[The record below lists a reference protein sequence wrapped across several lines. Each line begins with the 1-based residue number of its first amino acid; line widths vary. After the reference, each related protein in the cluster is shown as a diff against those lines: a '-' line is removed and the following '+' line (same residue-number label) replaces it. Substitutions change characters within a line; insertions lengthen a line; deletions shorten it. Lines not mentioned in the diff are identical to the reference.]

1 MPSLDKQTR
10 QLINAAR
17 LLGSGPL
24 SIFLED
30 ATLIRLCA
38 IVAGDLDQPTLVAP
52 IADPDEWAAGY
63 YHIPLQWFNQP
74 VAATVTL
81 TDVFLSLQGHVE
93 DFATYF
99 RGLCELHKRRV
110 KFQRIL
116 EQQPIPRLATVIPRS
131 LLEFGLRPPEAL
143 TSWLIW
149 RKWLYDVDNRSAQET
164 GYLFEPILAAAIG
177 GVPYAAGRSPV
188 RRLGETE
195 RGRQVD
201 CLDGRDAY
209 EFKMRVT
216 LAASGQGRFQEE
228 LSFARD
234 CQASGY
240 VSILL
245 VLDPTPSLRLD
256 DLAAVY
262 QQYGGTAYIGDDAW
276 AHIASKAGRVMGL
289 FVEKYIHTPLREV
302 SSTHPALQPLRLV
315 QTESAIQIEIGTQQ
329 FVLSRSGPTLDF
341 TEHEISELESL

>member
-1 MPSLDKQTR
+1 MPTLDKQTR

-24 SIFLED
+24 PIFLED

-38 IVAGDLDQPTLVAP
+38 VVAADLNQPALVAP
-52 IADPDEWAAGY
+52 IIGPDELAAGY
-63 YHIPLQWFNQP
+63 YHIPLDWFEQP
-74 VAATVTL
+74 PVTAVTL
-81 TDVFLSLQGHVE
+81 AEIFLVLQEQIE

-116 EQQPIPRLATVIPRS
+116 EQQPIPRLQTVLPRS
-131 LLEFGLRPPEAL
+131 LLEFGLRPADAL

-149 RKWLYDVDNRSAQET
+149 RKWLYDVDNRAAQET
-164 GYLFEPILAAAIG
+164 GYLFEPILASAIG

-188 RRLGETE
+188 RRLGDTE
-195 RGRQVD
+195 RGRQID

-240 VSILL
+240 VPVLL

-256 DLAAVY
+256 DLAAAY
-262 QQYGGTAYIGDDAW
+262 QQYGGSAYSGDNAW
-276 AHIASKAGRVMGL
+276 THIRGNAGSVMGL
-289 FVEKYIHTPLREV
+289 FVEKYIHTPLRAI
-302 SSTHPALQPLRLV
+302 SSTPRTLQPLRLV
-315 QTESAIQIEIGTQQ
+315 PNRVGHSDRNRPAAVRATAQR
-329 FVLSRSGPTLDF
+329 LCR
-341 TEHEISELESL
+341 